1 MRPQTSSSIDE
12 APFTAFH
19 WRLAIFAN
27 GGLFLDGYVLSNIGV
42 ALSLLISH
50 FGLSAAQTGLLGGA
64 TLTGLFF
71 GGLVFGYVTDK
82 LGRKLMFTV
91 DLVAILVCS
100 ILLFFVDEYWQLLVV
115 RFVLGIAIGA
125 DYPIASALM
134 TELTPRKYRGRVIGS
149 TALAWASGAVT
160 AYLVGYLLAGTGPEA
175 WRWILASSAVPAAL
189 ILLMRV
195 GSPESPRWLVSK
207 GRIDEAQAIV
217 RDVFGPDATL
227 DELPP
232 DEEHKTSLTILFRRE
247 YRKRTAF
254 TTLQWLLQAVTLFAI
269 ITFAPTILAALGL
282 SEGREAFLGSVFIEV
297 PLVLGGALYALW
309 LLDAWGRRPGAIL
322 GFVGATVSSSSWR
335 SCPTRCRGWCSPRS
349 RCTACCSAA
358 PTHCSCSTP
367 TSCSRPRCGPP
378 HRDSAPRSAG
388 SERVSGRSCCPP
400 HCRSSASTSSCGPVW
415 SCPRSVSGCASRGR
429 LRRVAA
435 GWWTRAASPC
445 RPRPPVPSS
454 SPLRKENVVRER

>member
-322 GFVGATVSSSSWR
+322 GFVGATVSFLVLAIVPDPMPWLVL
-335 SCPTRCRGWCSPRS
+335 
-349 RCTACCSAA
+349 AA
-358 PTHCSCSTP
+358 FSLYSLLLGGANSLQLLYPNELFP
-367 TSCSRPRCGPP
+367 TSVRATASGFGTAVSRIGACVGTFLLPTALQEFGVNVVMWACVVL
-378 HRDSAPRSAG
+378 SALG
-388 SERVSGRSCCPP
+388 
-400 HCRSSASTSSCGPVW
+400 VW
-415 SCPRSVSGCASRGR
+415 LCVAWAPETRGR
-429 LRRVAA
+429 RLVDASSVAVPTAPAGAELVAPAEGERR
-435 GWWTRAASPC
+435 P
-445 RPRPPVPSS
+445 
-454 SPLRKENVVRER
+454 